1 MTPGE
6 KENKSQVNN
15 LKWTEIFDEL
25 KQSLP

>member
-25 KQSLP
+25 KQFLP

>member
-1 MTPGE
+1 MTPEE
-6 KENKSQVNN
+6 KENKSRVNN